1 MQMIKNLGSD
11 KDNIELIVCVPRNFF
26 DLSLALRLFDV
37 CYYVLA
43 VCSQI
48 FCVYFSYSSITKK
61 NHIIL
66 IKLYYT
72 HALDEWIVK
81 FRHQSWKIN
90 PLSANPT
97 NWSNTLK
104 QLVGCCWR
112 TVWVCLTILWDW
124 HLKGQHKTSE
134 FYTHFPRVHIS
145 VSHNSYVFLWT
156 YENGFSEVFRVCE
169 NEIHE
174 PLPKTPKNFL

>member
-1 MQMIKNLGSD
+1 MCPVIS
-11 KDNIELIVCVPRNFF
+11 LICHSLWDSLMFVTTFLLCVRKYFV
-26 DLSLALRLFDV
+26 S
-37 CYYVLA
+37 
-43 VCSQI
+43 I
-48 FCVYFSYSSITKK
+48 FLIHKLPKK
-61 NHIIL
+61 IL
-66 IKLYYT
+66 LYYA

-90 PLSANPT
+90 PLSVNLT

-104 QLVGCCWR
+104 RLVGCCWR
-112 TVWVCLTILWDW
+112 TVWVCLTILLDW

-134 FYTHFPRVHIS
+134 FYTHFPRVYIS

-174 PLPKTPKNFL
+174 PLPKTPKKFL